1 MKTFKLLFLL
11 LLSYA
16 PLGWAQCAPGIPG
29 AGNPGCIPPT
39 APGSPYAQP
48 GESAPLAPPPPAP
61 VWEDRWG
68 AIAIDGQSGAAGGAN
83 KSSTKQDATRLA
95 LERCATAGGVHCEIA
110 IAFVNQCTAI
120 AQRTGGGI
128 VSTATAADT
137 DQASARALNRCGNS
151 DSCKVISTLCAVPV
165 RVK

>member
-1 MKTFKLLFLL
+1 MKSRTLFLL
-11 LLSYA
+11 ALIVYA

-48 GESAPLAPPPPAP
+48 DGSAPIAPPPPAT

-68 AIAIDGQSGAAGGAN
+68 AVAIDEQSGAAGGAN

-95 LERCATAGGVHCEIA
+95 LDRCAASGGAHCEVA

-120 AQRTGGGI
+120 AQKAGGGM

-137 DQASARALNRCGNS
+137 AEATSRALDRCGNS
-151 DSCKVISTLCAVPV
+151 SSCRVISTLCAVPV
-165 RVK
+165 RMK